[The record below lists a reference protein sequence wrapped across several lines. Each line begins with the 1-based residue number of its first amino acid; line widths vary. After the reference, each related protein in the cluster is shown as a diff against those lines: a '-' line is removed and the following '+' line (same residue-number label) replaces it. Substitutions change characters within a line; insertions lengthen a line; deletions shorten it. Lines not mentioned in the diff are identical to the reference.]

1 MTFDQW
7 LAFAGLAGTIIGILL
22 AIYFYFR
29 SRRKVRLSYH
39 VEQTELLGGSKSALP
54 EEVSISYQNTP
65 IRNLRK
71 MNVIIW
77 NSGSEPIRRADIVGD
92 APIRLKLPEESRLL
106 KPSLLRISSQHNGV
120 SITHASEANGSVTA
134 EFVYLEPRQG
144 FNIEILYAGDEATP
158 DVQSTVIGM
167 PHGIHRFQMG
177 YLLGKGELPTK
188 VAAQF
193 FAFRHNPGPQLDLV
207 CNKAKGVH

>member
-158 DVQSTVIGM
+158 DVQSTVIVCRTVYTDSKWVICWGKEN
-167 PHGIHRFQMG
+167 
-177 YLLGKGELPTK
+177 YLPRLPLN
-188 VAAQF
+188 F
-193 FAFRHNPGPQLDLV
+193 CF
-207 CNKAKGVH
+207 